1 MNLKFW
7 HNTKWSSER
16 LKIVSDIEGL
26 VHPSKIVSGIEGLVR
41 AGINKSFDQLNNLV
55 ENIAVGLEKLNMD
68 LDSAIVTLEQIQET
82 YKYLRAQRDVLH
94 TPTLLH
100 VQSLFPELHQST
112 NVTECTDDTKSS
124 VKRNSLLNT
133 DLYIKLESMQTTGT
147 VLYIETEITF
157 LVCQPCPSKLHTL
170 SKGMK
175 ETLTPK
181 PSLEEKVYGE
191 LTDKETTALF
201 ISDIELYEASHK
213 WLWFLS
219 GARHTQMLCHNSQLT
234 LLQKMGVEVRKTLTC
249 ELQSEVDRLVAEEGF
264 VFCHP
269 FDDVDLIAGY
279 SSSALELLEDV
290 PDPDVVVVNCGG
302 GGLVSGVAAGISL
315 SGGKDCKVYAVEPEG
330 APTMYESFKERTPV
344 TLSDVKSVASGLAPP
359 YAGTICYRHCRWF
372 VEDILLVSDEE
383 ILQTMRLL
391 FQRGIIA
398 EPSGCAALAAVL
410 AGKVPNI
417 AGKKVVVYISG
428 GNISCAE
435 LQKLIPE
442 DQ

>member
-55 ENIAVGLEKLNMD
+55 ENIAVCLEKLNMD

-100 VQSLFPELHQST
+100 VQSLFPQLHQST

-124 VKRNSLLNT
+124 VKRNSLLDT
-133 DLYIKLESMQTTGT
+133 DLYIKLESMQTTGSFKIRG
-147 VLYIETEITF
+147 VLNQMRKVQERHGKQAKLVTMSAGNYGKAFAYALRHSKTKAICVMPHTALENKVKYIE
-157 LVCQPCPSKLHTL
+157 
-170 SKGMK
+170 
-175 ETLTPK
+175 
-181 PSLEEKVYGE
+181 
-191 LTDKETTALF
+191 
-201 ISDIELYEASHK
+201 
-213 WLWFLS
+213 
-219 GARHTQMLCHNSQLT
+219 
-234 LLQKMGVEVRKTLTC
+234 KMGVEVRKTLTC
-249 ELQSEVDRLVAEEGF
+249 ELQSEVDRLVAQEGF
-264 VFCHP
+264 IFCHP

-302 GGLVSGVAAGISL
+302 GGLASGVAAGISL

-330 APTMYESFKERTPV
+330 APTMYESFKERRPV
-344 TLSDVKSVASGLAPP
+344 TLTDVKSVASGLAPP

-372 VEDILLVSDEE
+372 VEDTLLVSDEE